1 MGSAP
6 VTPDERLVVSCRS
19 RLEVAR
25 RLIADVMISGVLTE
39 LVDGEATLAIV
50 IARIDDVDAAIAG
63 RVKVREPRVA
73 TTIYEPRIT
82 SS

>member
-1 MGSAP
+1 M
-6 VTPDERLVVSCRS
+6 TPDERLVVSCRT

-25 RLIADVMISGVLTE
+25 RLIADVMISGALTE

-63 RVKVREPRVA
+63 RVKVRSQPRTQEPPPCASRL
-73 TTIYEPRIT
+73 P
-82 SS
+82 S